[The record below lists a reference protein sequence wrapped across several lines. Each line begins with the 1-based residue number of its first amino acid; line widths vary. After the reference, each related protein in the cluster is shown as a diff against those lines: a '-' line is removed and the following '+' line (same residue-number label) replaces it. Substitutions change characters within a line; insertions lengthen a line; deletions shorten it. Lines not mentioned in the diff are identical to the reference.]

1 MKIFAIRL
9 KPDEDLKDSVS
20 RFVKYNDIQAGF
32 ILTAVGSL
40 KVATLRFANQNYAH
54 AFKDCFEI
62 VSLVGT
68 LSTQGIHLHIS
79 LSNRSG
85 KTIGGHLL
93 TGCIIY
99 TTAEIV
105 IGSSD
110 DFRFLRT
117 VDEKTGDKELEIKSK
132 TKSIQWSS
140 WEPNLPT

>member
-9 KPDEDLKDSVS
+9 NPDEDLKDSVS
-20 RFVKYNDIQAGF
+20 RFVKCNDIQAGF

-40 KVATLRFANQNYAH
+40 KVATLRFANQKYAH

-68 LSTQGIHLHIS
+68 LSTQGTHLHIS
-79 LSNRSG
+79 LSNRTG

>member
-9 KPDEDLKDSVS
+9 KPDEDLKDSLN
-20 RFVKYNDIQAGF
+20 RFVNYNDIQSGF

-40 KVATLRFANQNYAH
+40 KAATLRFANQNYAY

-79 LSNRSG
+79 LSGRNG
-85 KTIGGHLL
+85 KTMGGHLL
-93 TGCIIY
+93 KGCIIY

-110 DFRFLRT
+110 DFTFLRT
-117 VDEKTGDKELEIKSK
+117 VDEKTGYKELEIKSK
-132 TKSIQWSS
+132 TESMQWSS
-140 WEPNLPT
+140 WGPNLPT